1 MFSGESSTGYGSSH
15 AYSESWPEYSH
26 GHWSTHEPALWP
38 LAKGAAT
45 KHFTRI
51 TGATITPMKGEI
63 PTLPEVKGA
72 AEPEKKTFIWKG
84 TEYPSEEAEKIGESE
99 QP

>member
-15 AYSESWPEYSH
+15 TEKVGRNIPMVIGLRMSLPS
-26 GHWSTHEPALWP
+26 GHLPRGGNQTFYPYHRGHHNPHEGGDSNP
-38 LAKGAAT
+38 
-45 KHFTRI
+45 
-51 TGATITPMKGEI
+51 
-63 PTLPEVKGA
+63 A

-84 TEYPSEEAEKIGESE
+84 TEYPSEEAEKIRESE